1 VSACGLCVSCVS
13 YTLQNCCAWWQR
25 WWLRRTRLVVVVW
38 LPRTPQFQGLQTLF
52 GLYRTSTRLTHLA
65 QLCPSLL
72 NVIEQA
78 AVFHALP
85 CLTHSC
91 VAVPHT
97 LMHCC
102 RASHTHALP
111 CLTHSCVA
119 LPHTLMRYRVS
130 HTHALPCLTHSCRR
144 NGARHVFDDFR
155 EAYAWL
161 RHNTHP
167 DAKVASW

>member
-1 VSACGLCVSCVS
+1 MSACGLCVSCVS

-91 VAVPHT
+91 VA
-97 LMHCC
+97 
-102 RASHTHALP
+102 
-111 CLTHSCVA
+111 

>member
-1 VSACGLCVSCVS
+1 MSACGLCVSCVS

-91 VAVPHT
+91 IVAVPHT
-97 LMHCC
+97 LMRC

-111 CLTHSCVA
+111 CLTHSCVTVF
-119 LPHTLMRYRVS
+119 HTLMRCRAS
-130 HTHALPCLTHSCRR
+130 HTHAAGMEQGTCLTTLE
-144 NGARHVFDDFR
+144 RH
-155 EAYAWL
+155 
-161 RHNTHP
+161 THGCVTTRIQMP
-167 DAKVASW
+167 KWPVGEWP